1 MSAPVHSEIEVLYG
15 ALYQPLCE
23 NNAGRD
29 AFASDRDV
37 EMTTDDARVTCRK
50 CLRAMGVR
58 LAA

>member
-1 MSAPVHSEIEVLYG
+1 MTRRVHLEIEVLYG

-23 NNAGRD
+23 NQAGRD
-29 AFASDRDV
+29 AFDGGDV
-37 EMTTDDARVTCRK
+37 EMTTDDSRVTCRK